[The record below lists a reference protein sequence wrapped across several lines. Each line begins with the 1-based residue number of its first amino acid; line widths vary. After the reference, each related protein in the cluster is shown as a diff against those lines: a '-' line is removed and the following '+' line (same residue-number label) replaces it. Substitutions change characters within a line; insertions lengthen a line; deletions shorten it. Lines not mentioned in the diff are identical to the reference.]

1 MRKKHIGWLAVA
13 VAAALVGSLIVRAD
27 SPADEKT
34 TESAKPVKLGEKSV
48 TVFPVV
54 ITPGKNMTPD
64 MRHRLGEV
72 VGMLLERSGM
82 DDVRLGEAEFLP
94 KEGQSPEQVAKAFG
108 EFVASQKIKTP
119 YGLFAE
125 IQGQPKSGVQA
136 IQIVVAEAAGN
147 VVLTE
152 TTEREALSR
161 SGPMVPKDPMSCCVF
176 IMGRLKDPWSLSDPL
191 RSNAPRGKVE
201 ENWRKKSGLPS
212 DDEFAAMRK
221 REAKLRKQFRESSLE
236 VYPSQKLESS
246 TAAKLAALLGDV
258 GFSTVQA
265 AKQGPNLD
273 VPGSPNEQEVLWRTA
288 RRARAYF
295 QENTPSTNHVLVAD
309 FSIGQVEGKT
319 KVGAVHWIL
328 CDRRGDWVMVDF
340 QNSHH
345 SDFQRLEPDSVEDC
359 LELVKVRLKKRLAAA
374 N

>member
-1 MRKKHIGWLAVA
+1 MKRKYVGWLAVA
-13 VAAALVGSLIVRAD
+13 VAVALVGSLIVRAD
-27 SPADEKT
+27 LPPNEKKAET
-34 TESAKPVKLGEKSV
+34 VQPVKLGEKSV

-54 ITPGKNMTPD
+54 ITPVKNMGPD
-64 MRHRLGEV
+64 MRHRIGEV

-82 DDVRLGEAEFLP
+82 EDVRLGEAEFLP
-94 KEGQSPEQVAKAFG
+94 KGGQSSEEIAKAFG
-108 EFVASQKIKTP
+108 EFVTSQKIETA

-136 IQIVVAEAAGN
+136 IQIVVAEATGN

-152 TTEREALSR
+152 ATERDVFSR

-176 IMGRLKDPWSLSDPL
+176 IASRLEEPWNLSGPL
-191 RSNAPRGKVE
+191 RANAPRGKVE
-201 ENWRKKSGLPS
+201 ENWRKKTGLPS
-212 DDEFAAMRK
+212 DEEFAAMRQ
-221 REAKLRKQFRESSLE
+221 REAKLRKQFRESTVE
-236 VYPSQKLESS
+236 VYPSQKFDSS
-246 TAAKLAALLGDV
+246 TAAKLASLLADV
-258 GFSTVQA
+258 GFSSVEAT
-265 AKQGPNLD
+265 KQGPDLE

-295 QENTPSTNHVLVAD
+295 QKNTPSTDYVLVAD
-309 FSIGQVEGKT
+309 FAIGQVEGKT
-319 KVGAVHWIL
+319 KVGAVHWFL
-328 CDRRGDWVMVDF
+328 CDRRGEWVMVDF

-345 SDFQRLEPDSVEDC
+345 GDFRRLEPDSVEDC

>member
-1 MRKKHIGWLAVA
+1 MRKKHVGWMAVA
-13 VAAALVGSLIVRAD
+13 VATALVGSLIVRAD
-27 SPADEKT
+27 PPPNEKKAEPAR
-34 TESAKPVKLGEKSV
+34 PVKLGEKSV

-54 ITPGKNMTPD
+54 ITPGKSVGPD

-82 DDVRLGEAEFLP
+82 EDVQLGDAEFLP
-94 KEGQSPEQVAKAFG
+94 TEGQSPEQVAKAFG

-125 IQGQPKSGVQA
+125 IHGQPTSGVKA
-136 IQIVVAEAAGN
+136 IQIVVADAAGN

-152 TTEREALSR
+152 TTEREAFSR

-176 IMGRLKDPWSLSDPL
+176 IASRLEEPWNLSDPL
-191 RSNAPRGKVE
+191 GSNAPRGKVE

-221 REAKLRKQFRESSLE
+221 REAKLRKEFHESSLE
-236 VYPSQKLESS
+236 VYPSQKLEPA
-246 TAAKLAALLGDV
+246 TAAKLASLLADV
-258 GFSTVQA
+258 GFSSVEA
-265 AKQGPNLD
+265 AKQGPNLE

-295 QENTPSTNHVLVAD
+295 QENTPSTDYVLVVD
-309 FSIGQVEGKT
+309 FGIGRVGEKT

-328 CDRRGDWVMVDF
+328 SAIAGGIGSWSIFRIRTIAIFSGS
-340 QNSHH
+340 NLT
-345 SDFQRLEPDSVEDC
+345 RLRIVW
-359 LELVKVRLKKRLAAA
+359 
-374 N
+374 NW